1 MNIDF
6 TKDELN
12 IIMCA
17 LQVSAIQAS
26 IGGNTEA
33 YKNFYT
39 VFDKIAEACEE

>member
-12 IIMCA
+12 VIMCA

-33 YKNFYT
+33 CENFYT
-39 VFDKIAEACEE
+39 VFDKIAKVCKE

>member
-12 IIMCA
+12 LIMCA

-26 IGGNTEA
+26 IGGNTEVCDDF
-33 YKNFYT
+33 YK
-39 VFDKIAEACEE
+39 VFNKIAERCVK